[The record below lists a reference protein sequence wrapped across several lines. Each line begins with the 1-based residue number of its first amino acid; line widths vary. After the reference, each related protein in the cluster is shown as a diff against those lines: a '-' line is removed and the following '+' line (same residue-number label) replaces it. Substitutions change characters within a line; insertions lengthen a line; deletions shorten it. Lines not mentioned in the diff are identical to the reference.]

1 MPAVPDWSAPN
12 EFVLTNPYNG
22 TMSFN
27 VVGAGGFFA
36 LDNKQCQFRIF
47 PRVTKSNI
55 PQFDGSI
62 LHKRFLTGAE
72 VDLTIELWEDEETPA
87 CGTLLT
93 EMLDELT
100 GAFRS
105 LLNAGD
111 NEGRLSWPASG
122 NNQRIL
128 DDVRMLTYPAVTVNE
143 VLTVMKVTID
153 SQYPYAQDQ
162 AEGMPQAFVAG
173 VPQIITNTGT
183 ADYYPVY
190 KVYGPT
196 SVFSVSNATTGED
209 LFYIGTAIDSGDYVE
224 LNSFKN
230 TAFLNGDGADLLDSV
245 DVEQTLFPR
254 LIPGVNLIEVDLADM
269 DVLWAPAWG

>member
-1 MPAVPDWSAPN
+1 MGAVPDWSAPN
-12 EFVLTNPYNG
+12 EFILTNPYNG

-27 VVGAGGFFA
+27 VVTDRFFA

-62 LHKRFLTGAE
+62 LHQRFLTGCE
-72 VDLTIELWEDEETPA
+72 IDLTIELWEDKETPA
-87 CGTLLT
+87 CDSLLA
-93 EMLDELT
+93 EMLDDLT

-111 NEGRLSWPASG
+111 NEGRLAWPVAG
-122 NNQRIL
+122 QNERML
-128 DDVRMLTYPAVTVNE
+128 DDVRMLTYPVVSVGE
-143 VLTVMKVTID
+143 VLTVVKVTID
-153 SQYPYAQDQ
+153 SQFPYAQDL
-162 AEGMPQAFVAG
+162 AEGLPQAFVAG
-173 VPQIITNTGT
+173 VPQVITNSGN
-183 ADYYPVY
+183 ADYYPVF

-209 LFYIGTAIDSGDYVE
+209 LFYIGTAIGSGDYVE
-224 LNSFKN
+224 LNSFTN
-230 TAFLNGDGADLLDSV
+230 TAFLNGDGADLLDGI
-245 DVEQTLFPR
+245 DVAGSLFPR
-254 LIPGVNLIEVDLADM
+254 LIPGANTIEVDLADM